1 MRRGSVLL
9 LILACAL
16 SGWAVYS
23 YWTAGFVYVLASGTP
38 GQGPWLERVRETVA
52 GWGRLAPLVYT
63 LAVVVEV
70 IVAPIPGTLLYA
82 PAGAIFGGFVGGSLS
97 LVGNVVGA
105 AICCVIGQ
113 MIGGRVLAGRVD
125 GSQLDRY
132 KTLLERRGM
141 WLVLLLRLNPLTTS
155 DLVSYAA
162 GVAGVPAWK
171 VAAGTFF
178 GLAPV
183 VLPAG
188 LFRRTGLRT
197 RARPLPHRRW
207 RGPAPRSRRRPRL
220 RQSAVRGHSTGT
232 LNRDSHGGHS
242 TVTVPGLWRA
252 WVGKKCVLWVSSAP
266 TNQLTRS
273 QAVEDSPKSTH
284 HDAPG
289 TVNLEC
295 PG

>member
-1 MRRGSVLL
+1 VRRAPALL

-16 SGWAVYS
+16 AAWALYS

-38 GQGPWLERVRETVA
+38 GQGPWLDRVREAVA

-97 LVGNVVGA
+97 LAGNVIGA

-113 MIGGRVLAGRVD
+113 MIGGRVLARRVD
-125 GSQLDRY
+125 GSKLDRY
-132 KTLLERRGM
+132 RTLLEQRGM

-171 VAAGTFF
+171 VALGTLF
-178 GLAPV
+178 GLAPWCYLQAYFAEQVFEV
-183 VLPAG
+183 VP
-188 LFRRTGLRT
+188 
-197 RARPLPHRRW
+197 
-207 RGPAPRSRRRPRL
+207 GPYLIVGGVALIIIAVGVLVFGSRRGGDI
-220 RQSAVRGHSTGT
+220 QSGQSPGT
-232 LNRDSHGGHS
+232 PNRDSPRGHP
-242 TVTVPGLWRA
+242 TGTVPGDTQ
-252 WVGKKCVLWVSSAP
+252 P
-266 TNQLTRS
+266 
-273 QAVEDSPKSTH
+273 
-284 HDAPG
+284 
-289 TVNLEC
+289 
-295 PG
+295 

>member
-1 MRRGSVLL
+1 VRRGSVLL

-52 GWGRLAPLVYT
+52 GWGRLAPVVYT

-105 AICCVIGQ
+105 AICCVLGQ
-113 MIGGRVLAGRVD
+113 AIGGRVLAGRAD
-125 GSQLDRY
+125 GSQLDKYRR
-132 KTLLERRGM
+132 LLERRGM

-178 GLAPV
+178 GLAPWCYLQAYFAEQVFELVPGPYLIGGGIVLLV
-183 VLPAG
+183 VVIAVLVIG
-188 LFRRTGLRT
+188 
-197 RARPLPHRRW
+197 
-207 RGPAPRSRRRPRL
+207 SRRAGDTPP
-220 RQSAVRGHSTGT
+220 GHS
-232 LNRDSHGGHS
+232 
-242 TVTVPGLWRA
+242 
-252 WVGKKCVLWVSSAP
+252 
-266 TNQLTRS
+266 
-273 QAVEDSPKSTH
+273 
-284 HDAPG
+284 PG
-289 TVNLEC
+289 TVT
-295 PG
+295 GDTQQ

>member
-113 MIGGRVLAGRVD
+113 VIGGRVLAGRVD

-132 KTLLERRGM
+132 QTLLEQRGM
-141 WLVLLLRLNPLTTS
+141 WIVLLLRLNPLTTS

-178 GLAPV
+178 GLAPWCYLQAYFAEQVFEFVPGPYLIAGGIALLLV
-183 VLPAG
+183 VVAVLVFG
-188 LFRRTGLRT
+188 SRRPGDT
-197 RARPLPHRRW
+197 RA
-207 RGPAPRSRRRPRL
+207 
-220 RQSAVRGHSTGT
+220 
-232 LNRDSHGGHS
+232 
-242 TVTVPGLWRA
+242 
-252 WVGKKCVLWVSSAP
+252 
-266 TNQLTRS
+266 
-273 QAVEDSPKSTH
+273 
-284 HDAPG
+284 
-289 TVNLEC
+289 
-295 PG
+295 